1 MVSNLHGIERAMI
14 RYALKCSKGHD
25 FESWFKSADAFDALA
40 ASGHVACPTCG
51 ETSVEKSLMAP
62 PLAKG
67 DGKPPR
73 PLAPTNDTEREI
85 AALRAKVEAESDY
98 VGMQFVDE
106 ARAMHAGTTP
116 ERPIYGEAKAKDA
129 ISLIEDG
136 IPVAPLPFTPS
147 RKAN

>member
-1 MVSNLHGIERAMI
+1 MI
-14 RYALKCSKGHD
+14 RYALKCSQGHD

-51 ETSVEKSLMAP
+51 ATSVEKSLMAP
-62 PLAKG
+62 PLTKS

-73 PLAPTNDTEREI
+73 ALAPASDGEREI
-85 AALRAKVEAESDY
+85 AALRAKVEAESEY

-106 ARAMHAGTTP
+106 ARAMHAGTSP
-116 ERPIYGEAKAKDA
+116 ERAIYGEAKAKDA

-147 RKAN
+147 RKTN